1 MSFFKYFTMGGV
13 EFMSV
18 LTILAAVVIGF
29 GVKKAVDLFWIKEM
43 PQPRLERGLKYIKF
57 FGLMAL
63 VVGVF
68 GQVIGLFQAFQAIE
82 EIKEVSPSLL
92 AGGLKVSSITTIYGF
107 IIYIFSY
114 LCWFVLNLKYERMVL
129 TNNPDKYNPSKLN
142 L

>member
-1 MSFFKYFTMGGV
+1 MSFFKYFIIGGV

-18 LTILAAVVIGF
+18 LTVLAVVVIGF

-43 PQPRLERGLKYIKF
+43 SQARLEWGLKYIKF

-68 GQVIGLFQAFQAIE
+68 GQVIGLFEAFQAIE

-114 LCWFVLNLKYERMVL
+114 LCWFVLNLKYERVVF
-129 TNNPDKYNPSKLN
+129 NK
-142 L
+142 